1 MKHFLATVGL
11 VLATTAL
18 NAAVITYD
26 VNRTIGAGTVTG
38 FIQTDGTLGLLT
50 DASTQILDWSF
61 TLTAPG
67 MNDDNPVVINLFAD
81 DPAQTPTGTTILNGL
96 AVTATATELLYD
108 FDLPVTETHH
118 LLFVGDSGYFWCLE
132 TRNCS
137 DAPNLTEHIGRRLVV
152 GTETFQYTSHTGMV
166 PFATAVIPVPAAI
179 WLFGSG
185 MFGLIGFASRRH

>member
-1 MKHFLATVGL
+1 MKHVLATVVL
-11 VLATTAL
+11 VLSAATV

-26 VNRTIGAGTVTG
+26 VNRTIADGTVTG

-50 DASTQILDWSF
+50 EAAQILDWSF
-61 TLTAPG
+61 TLTAPNL
-67 MNDDNPVVINLFAD
+67 NDGNPVVIELLAD
-81 DPAQTPTGTTILNGL
+81 DPTQTPTGTTILNGL
-96 AVTATATELLYD
+96 AVTATETQLLYD

-118 LLFVGDSGYFWCLE
+118 LLFVGNSGYFWCLE

-152 GTETFQYTSHTGMV
+152 GTETFQFMPQTGRV

-179 WLFGSG
+179 WLFGTG
-185 MFGLIGFASRRH
+185 LIGLIGFASRRH